1 MGTAN
6 VAGISFELSFDGSKM
21 MSSINSS
28 CRNIRSKFEQS
39 FTNAGQSATKSISSS
54 NEKIK
59 AILSDTEK
67 TAKSKAASIAAV
79 YRNEGDSAEEA
90 FRKAWSHIERDSA
103 ESSGKVKKHFFGM
116 RSSAKNTASKI
127 EKDFGKSFN
136 TVSSLA
142 KKTGAI
148 LASAFAVKKIVDF
161 GKSCLELGSDL
172 SEVQN
177 VVDVTFPSMT
187 AQVDKFA
194 KSAAQSFGLSETMA
208 KKFTSMFGT
217 MARQFGFS
225 EQAAYDMGTTLAGL
239 AGDVASFYN
248 MTQDEAYTKL
258 KAVFSGETEVLKDIG
273 IVMTQ
278 TALDAYAM
286 ANGFGKTIQQMSEA
300 EKVALRYAFVQNQL
314 TAATRDFARTS
325 DSWENQVRIMK
336 LQMDSLKAT
345 LGQGLINLFTPVIKV
360 INTVL
365 GKLSTL
371 ANAFKSFTE
380 LITGKK
386 SQSGKTAA
394 PVAELG
400 GAASTAS
407 ESLDRSASA
416 ANGLSKATKG
426 VGNAAKKA
434 AKEMRALM
442 GFDQINRLDD
452 TSSDNTGDTSS
463 PSTGG
468 GSGFGGSAV
477 DFGSLAQGETVIDQT
492 DKKISALIKRCKEL
506 AEIFKNGF
514 RIGFGDSEKK
524 IKSINKGLK
533 NIKKTLKEIATD
545 SYVANAAD
553 KWADSF
559 VLAFGKITGS
569 AARIGLTIADNL
581 IGGIDKYLSKN
592 KNWIKRR
599 IISLFDVT
607 SEIQALAGDLSA
619 ALAEIFDVFSGSD
632 AKGITADIIG
642 IFSDGFLGVT
652 DLGLR
657 FVRDILKLVV
667 FPVIDN
673 VQKIKTV
680 FENALEPIRIVL
692 DTIYS
697 SVQQTFQK
705 IFEVYDTSIKPFF
718 DSVSEGISHLLGII
732 LDGYNTYIAPVLDY
746 LAEKFS
752 SVWKEHIQP
761 ALNGI
766 VELLGKIFENLKA
779 LWETALVPFIEW
791 IVNTIMPVL
800 GPILMGIG
808 DLFLDLLSVAG
819 DVVSGIT
826 DILGGFLDF
835 CTGVFKGDFDLCWQ
849 GIGQILEDFKKI
861 ADSVFSFV
869 KKYVFTPFSN
879 YIKNIFET
887 DWSKSFGVLGE
898 VLNTFLSSVKRI
910 WKNIKDV
917 FTGIVDFVKG
927 AFTSDWE
934 RAWEGVKNIFG
945 GIFDNLI
952 TLAKTPLNCVIDII
966 NSLIG
971 KLNAGLSAIE
981 NAFSFN
987 YDFKNPFTG
996 TRYQGHY
1003 GLSLPSVSTIPHLAQ
1018 GGYVK
1023 KNAPQLAMIGDN
1035 RHQGEVVAPEDKLRE
1050 MAMEA
1055 VRAAGNG
1062 FPPEV
1067 LAILKQILELLL
1079 KIKPVTIDEEALRKY
1094 FIEKT
1099 NAVTK
1104 SAGKCEIKF

>member
-1 MGTAN
+1 
-6 VAGISFELSFDGSKM
+6 
-21 MSSINSS
+21 MSVTSIGEIGLDLVVN
-28 CRNIRSKFEQS
+28 Q
-39 FTNAGQSATKSISSS
+39 
-54 NEKIK
+54 
-59 AILSDTEK
+59 
-67 TAKSKAASIAAV
+67 
-79 YRNEGDSAEEA
+79 
-90 FRKAWSHIERDSA
+90 
-103 ESSGKVKKHFFGM
+103 
-116 RSSAKNTASKI
+116 
-127 EKDFGKSFN
+127 KSFN
-136 TVSSLA
+136 KQMSGIQSLA
-142 KKTGAI
+142 KKTGAM

-286 ANGFGKTIQQMSEA
+286 ANGFGKTTQQMSEA

-314 TAATRDFARTS
+314 TAATGDFARTS
-325 DSWENQVRIMK
+325 DSWANQVRIMK

-371 ANAFKSFTE
+371 ANAFKAFTE

-407 ESLDRSASA
+407 ESLDHSASA
-416 ANGLSKATKG
+416 ANSLSKATKG

-452 TSSDNTGDTSS
+452 TSSEDSGNSS
-463 PSTGG
+463 PPSTGG
-468 GSGFGGSAV
+468 GSGIGGSAV
-477 DFGSLAQGETVIDQT
+477 DFGSLAQGEIVIDQVDSKFTKMFQNIVKWTKPAT
-492 DKKISALIKRCKEL
+492 DALKKLWNEGLSRLGNFAWGSLKDFYKGFLVPVGKWVMGKGLPDFINTLNNGLMKVDLGKIRSSLRKLWEALSPFAINVGEGLLWFWENVLVPLGTWTANEVVPRFL
-506 AEIFKNGF
+506 DTL
-514 RIGFGDSEKK
+514 RIGIDALNKIIEALQPLFQWFWDKVLLPITQWTGGVFLQVWDGINGALQKFSDWCIEHIPTIDGVKNAFTGMHEWLAKNETILQLVAVAIGTFTAALGLNALASNAASIAMGGTSIAIGVYNGITTIATTVTSAFGAVIGFLTSPITLVVAAIGGLIAAGILLYKNWDTVKAKAIEIWTAIKDFFARTWENIKQTANRIWTSITSTLSSVWERIKNTASRLFGNIKTTISNIWENLKTSAKTTWEK
-524 IKSINKGLK
+524 IKDFISEPISKA
-533 NIKKTLKEIATD
+533 KEI
-545 SYVANAAD
+545 
-553 KWADSF
+553 
-559 VLAFGKITGS
+559 
-569 AARIGLTIADNL
+569 IGRTLDA
-581 IGGIDKYLSKN
+581 
-592 KNWIKRR
+592 
-599 IISLFDVT
+599 V
-607 SEIQALAGDLSA
+607 
-619 ALAEIFDVFSGSD
+619 SD
-632 AKGITADIIG
+632 
-642 IFSDGFLGVT
+642 
-652 DLGLR
+652 
-657 FVRDILKLVV
+657 
-667 FPVIDN
+667 
-673 VQKIKTV
+673 
-680 FENALEPIRIVL
+680 
-692 DTIYS
+692 
-697 SVQQTFQK
+697 
-705 IFEVYDTSIKPFF
+705 
-718 DSVSEGISHLLGII
+718 
-732 LDGYNTYIAPVLDY
+732 
-746 LAEKFS
+746 KFS
-752 SVWKEHIQP
+752 SV
-761 ALNGI
+761 
-766 VELLGKIFENLKA
+766 FE
-779 LWETALVPFIEW
+779 
-791 IVNTIMPVL
+791 
-800 GPILMGIG
+800 
-808 DLFLDLLSVAG
+808 
-819 DVVSGIT
+819 
-826 DILGGFLDF
+826 
-835 CTGVFKGDFDLCWQ
+835 C
-849 GIGQILEDFKKI
+849 
-861 ADSVFSFV
+861 
-869 KKYVFTPFSN
+869 
-879 YIKNIFET
+879 IKNA
-887 DWSKSFGVLGE
+887 V
-898 VLNTFLSSVKRI
+898 R
-910 WKNIKDV
+910 
-917 FTGIVDFVKG
+917 
-927 AFTSDWE
+927 
-934 RAWEGVKNIFG
+934 
-945 GIFDNLI
+945 
-952 TLAKTPLNCVIDII
+952 TPLNAIIGFLNGLIRGVASAVNSVANMLNHLHIDAPQWVTDLTGIT
-966 NSLIG
+966 SVG
-971 KLNAGLSAIE
+971 
-981 NAFSFN
+981 FN
-987 YDFKNPFTG
+987 
-996 TRYQGHY
+996 
-1003 GLSLPSVSTIPHLAQ
+1003 LPTWSPGQIPYLAQ

-1104 SAGKCEIKF
+1104 STGKCEIKF

>member
-116 RSSAKNTASKI
+116 RRFAKNTASKI

-142 KKTGAI
+142 KKAGAM
-148 LASAFAVKKIVDF
+148 LASAFAVKKIVNF

-177 VVDVTFPSMT
+177 VVDVAFPSMT

-194 KSAAQSFGLSETMA
+194 KLAAQNFGLSETMA
-208 KKFTSMFGT
+208 KKFTSMFGV

-286 ANGFGKTIQQMSEA
+286 ANGFGKTTQQMSEA

-314 TAATRDFARTS
+314 TAATGDFARTS
-325 DSWENQVRIMK
+325 DSWANQVRIMK

-400 GAASTAS
+400 GADSTAS
-407 ESLDRSASA
+407 ESLDCSASA

-559 VLAFGKITGS
+559 VLASGKITGS

-607 SEIQALAGDLSA
+607 SEIQALVGDLSA

-642 IFSDGFLGVT
+642 IFLDGFLGAV

-657 FVRDILKLVV
+657 FVRDISELVV
-667 FPVIDN
+667 FPVTDN
-673 VQKIKTV
+673 VQKIKTA
-680 FENALEPIRIVL
+680 FENTLEPIRIVL

-697 SVQQTFQK
+697 TVQQTFQK
-705 IFEVYDTSIKPFF
+705 VFEVYDASIKPFF
-718 DSVSEGISHLLGII
+718 DSVSEGISYLLGII
-732 LDGYNTYIAPVLDY
+732 LDGYNAYIAPVLDY
-746 LAEKFS
+746 LAEKFG
-752 SVWKEHIQP
+752 SVWREHIQP

-766 VELLGKIFENLKA
+766 IELLGKIFENLKA

-849 GIGQILEDFKKI
+849 GIGQILEGFKKI

-1050 MAMEA
+1050 IAMEA

-1104 SAGKCEIKF
+1104 STGKCEIKF